1 MTEWL
6 SDDEQRTWRALV
18 EMNRLLAEATDRQL
32 QHDAGMPVAYYAILV
47 TLSEAPDR
55 AMRMSALAEAVEGS
69 QSRLSHAVARLAD
82 RGWVRRRRCDSD
94 GRGWY
99 AELTDEG
106 FEALQS
112 AAPGH
117 VTAVR
122 SAVFDVLS
130 TRQQHALR
138 EAATLISSNLRPGAV
153 EVS

>member
-6 SDDEQRTWRALV
+6 SDDEQCTWRAVV

-32 QHDAGMPVAYYAILV
+32 QRDSGMPVAYYAILV
-47 TLSEAPDR
+47 ALSEAPDR
-55 AMRMSALAEAVEGS
+55 AMRMTALAEAVEGS
-69 QSRLSHAVARLAD
+69 QSRLSHAVARLVD

-106 FEALQS
+106 FEALES

-117 VTAVR
+117 VATVR
-122 SAVFDVLS
+122 AAVFDVLTTS
-130 TRQQHALR
+130 QQHALR
-138 EAATLISSNLRPGAV
+138 EAASLISGSLRPAPPTQD
-153 EVS
+153 

>member
-1 MTEWL
+1 MTRWL

-18 EMNRLLAEATDRQL
+18 EMNRLLGEVTDRQL
-32 QHDAGMPVAYYAILV
+32 QHDAGIPVAYYAILV
-47 TLSEAPDR
+47 ALSEAPDR
-55 AMRMSALAEAVEGS
+55 SMRMSALAEAVEGS

-106 FEALQS
+106 FEALQA

-130 TRQQHALR
+130 TPQQHALR
-138 EAATLISSNLRPGAV
+138 EAATLISQNLRPHPV
-153 EVS
+153 DVT

>member
-1 MTEWL
+1 MTDWL
-6 SDDEQRTWRALV
+6 SEDEQQTWRAVV

-32 QHDAGMPVAYYAILV
+32 QRDAGIPVAYYAILV
-47 TLSEAPDR
+47 ALSEAPHR

-69 QSRLSHAVARLAD
+69 QSRLSHAVARLVD

-99 AELTDEG
+99 AELTDQG
-106 FEALQS
+106 FDALQS

-122 SAVFDVLS
+122 AAVFDVLS
-130 TRQQHALR
+130 TPQQHALR
-138 EAATLISSNLRPGAV
+138 EAATLISQSLRPTPVAMD
-153 EVS
+153 